1 MVVLTREIKKDAT
14 IIGAGPAGLGAA
26 WRASELG
33 LKVALIEKEEEL
45 GGILMQCIH
54 DGFGVKLFN
63 KSLSGPEFAELL
75 IERVR
80 EFDVETFTNAYLHSV
95 ERESKLWKLNVVTP
109 TGVIKILSST
119 IIFATGARERT
130 WFEIGITGTRPAG
143 VYTAG
148 TVQRMIN
155 LYGLLPGK
163 RIVIVGGG
171 DVGLIVARHLI
182 LEGAES
188 VLIVEIKKNLTGL
201 PRNIQQCV
209 LDFNIPY
216 RTLMTVKEIV
226 GKKRVEGVI
235 LQRVDENG
243 KPIPGTEEFIP
254 CDSVVFCVGL
264 IPEKEKLEEL
274 GAKIDPRTKG
284 PEVNEFYETT
294 IPGIFAAGNLVQIFD
309 FVDDAVKTA
318 FQAAQG
324 VSHLIYKSREKSGN
338 VTYVVP
344 GDGIHCITP
353 QRIEWQGPDEEEIT
367 FYFRPVKEIANA
379 IIKVIIDGEEKIR
392 IFRKYI
398 RPARMEEVTVKRK
411 LVRGAKEVIVVAR
424 SK

>member
-1 MVVLTREIKKDAT
+1 M
-14 IIGAGPAGLGAA
+14 
-26 WRASELG
+26 
-33 LKVALIEKEEEL
+33 
-45 GGILMQCIH
+45 
-54 DGFGVKLFN
+54 
-63 KSLSGPEFAELL
+63 
-75 IERVR
+75 
-80 EFDVETFTNAYLHSV
+80 
-95 ERESKLWKLNVVTP
+95 
-109 TGVIKILSST
+109 
-119 IIFATGARERT
+119 
-130 WFEIGITGTRPAG
+130 
-143 VYTAG
+143 
-148 TVQRMIN
+148 QRMIN

-163 RIVIVGGG
+163 RVVIVGGG

-216 RTLMTVKEIV
+216 RTLTTVKEIV
-226 GKKRVEGVI
+226 GKERVEGVI

-243 KPIPGTEEFIP
+243 KPIPGTEEFVP

-294 IPGIFAAGNLVQIFD
+294 IPGVFAAGNLVQIFD

-324 VSHLIYKSREKSGN
+324 ASHLIYKSREKTKT
-338 VTYVVP
+338 VTYITP
-344 GDGIHCITP
+344 GEGIYCITP

-367 FYFRPVKEIANA
+367 FYFRPAKEMANA
-379 IIKVIIDGEEKIR
+379 TIKIIIDGEEKIR

-398 RPARMEEVTVKRK
+398 RPARMEEVTVERR
-411 LVRGAKEVIVVAR
+411 LLRGAKEVIVVAR